1 MVLRQHHI
9 GFVREKQL
17 SRLHR
22 VTLLMQKV
30 MMGLVKL
37 LPLRVRKVTLE
48 VRPHLLLVSDGTFG
62 CFSLPTFKG
71 LLLRCLLGLAWE
83 QDHVS
88 TFVKLLKV
96 NSVVDI
102 EF

>member
-1 MVLRQHHI
+1 
-9 GFVREKQL
+9 
-17 SRLHR
+17 
-22 VTLLMQKV
+22 MQKV

-37 LPLRVRKVTLE
+37 LPLRVRKVTFE
-48 VRPHLLLVSDGTFG
+48 VRPHLLLVSDDTFG